1 MKKLFLPLLLA
12 FSIGAMAQGAPDL
25 TPEQRLERVR
35 TIYKGPLLAKAKL
48 SESQADKVVAIIAE
62 TQAKMSPIM
71 TDQSLSADAKMKKFE
86 ELREERDTKFKDIPL
101 TDTEIKAVSDVLDE
115 IRKNMQSNS
124 RPRNN

>member
-71 TDQSLSADAKMKKFE
+71 TDQVLSADAKMKKIE
-86 ELREERDTKFKDIPL
+86 ELREERDTKFKDIP
-101 TDTEIKAVSDVLDE
+101 
-115 IRKNMQSNS
+115 
-124 RPRNN
+124 